1 MLTGKSQSTVGEWW
15 RWIKAVSLVIQF
27 QPTDPGSPDGPS
39 WNTVV
44 YRHLFEETPERLDET
59 IEKDLGVTIEKDL
72 VVAIEKDPI
81 GSHDRFRQQQET

>member
-1 MLTGKSQSTVGEWW
+1 M
-15 RWIKAVSLVIQF
+15 
-27 QPTDPGSPDGPS
+27 
-39 WNTVV
+39 